1 LAHHSKNIK
10 GTHWKLGEHIENLI
24 KTHWELKGNI
34 VGTHWEP
41 GKNEKKKKILYPSP
55 HKLKGKKAR
64 HLECMLGP
72 SHRLQKNVSSQKSLS
87 PFLAWAICPLQKN
100 TLPILVKPFGLGFL
114 PYTNNYEN
122 SRKKTHES
130 SESPNYGGFLFVHF

>member
-1 LAHHSKNIK
+1 
-10 GTHWKLGEHIENLI
+10 
-24 KTHWELKGNI
+24 

-41 GKNEKKKKILYPSP
+41 GKNVEKEKKKCFTPP
-55 HKLKGKKAR
+55 PTNLKGKKSR

-72 SHRLQKNVSSQKSLS
+72 SHRLQKKILFPKEFVTIFGLGYI
-87 PFLAWAICPLQKN
+87 PFAKN

-130 SESPNYGGFLFVHF
+130 SESPNYGGFLSVHF